1 MSFKQRKRGRIG
13 TTTRLCVAFAALVA
27 SGAFIGV
34 SSMGASAAVHQKTV
48 TLHFLN
54 AYNDVTEIPILDGV
68 VIPAFESANPGIKVI
83 DENVPYNGMLNK
95 FIATAAA
102 CILVISKP
110 TGHYLEDGS
119 AASEH
124 ILLAAHAHG
133 LGACWVAGEKEAYA
147 DAIRQL
153 AGAPEGYRLICL
165 IPVGYPA
172 ESPEME
178 KRSLQDVLHWE
189 TY

>member
-1 MSFKQRKRGRIG
+1 MNEVLEFLKKRRSIRAYTEQPVAREVLEDIVDFGRLAATAMNDQPWEFVIV
-13 TTTRLCVAFAALVA
+13 TDKAILRRLPEMTGHA
-27 SGAFIGV
+27 
-34 SSMGASAAVHQKTV
+34 Q
-48 TLHFLN
+48 
-54 AYNDVTEIPILDGV
+54 
-68 VIPAFESANPGIKVI
+68 
-83 DENVPYNGMLNK
+83 

>member
-1 MSFKQRKRGRIG
+1 MNEVLESLKKRRSIRAYTEQPVAREVLEDIVDFGRLAATAMNDQPWEFVIV
-13 TTTRLCVAFAALVA
+13 TDKAILRRLPEMTGHA
-27 SGAFIGV
+27 
-34 SSMGASAAVHQKTV
+34 Q
-48 TLHFLN
+48 
-54 AYNDVTEIPILDGV
+54 
-68 VIPAFESANPGIKVI
+68 
-83 DENVPYNGMLNK
+83 

>member
-1 MSFKQRKRGRIG
+1 MNEVLEFLKKRRSSRAYTEQPVAREVLEDIVDFGRLAATAMNDQPWEFVIV
-13 TTTRLCVAFAALVA
+13 TDKAILRRLPEMTGHA
-27 SGAFIGV
+27 
-34 SSMGASAAVHQKTV
+34 Q
-48 TLHFLN
+48 
-54 AYNDVTEIPILDGV
+54 
-68 VIPAFESANPGIKVI
+68 
-83 DENVPYNGMLNK
+83 

>member
-1 MSFKQRKRGRIG
+1 MNEMLEFLKKRRSIRAYTEQPVAREVLEDIVDFGRLAATAMNDQPWEFVIV
-13 TTTRLCVAFAALVA
+13 TDKAVLRRLPEMTGHA
-27 SGAFIGV
+27 
-34 SSMGASAAVHQKTV
+34 Q
-48 TLHFLN
+48 
-54 AYNDVTEIPILDGV
+54 
-68 VIPAFESANPGIKVI
+68 
-83 DENVPYNGMLNK
+83 

-110 TGHYLEDGS
+110 TCHYLEDAS